1 MKRRGAA
8 FALLLFAGLLAGPAG
23 LLAARP
29 AATPTG
35 EEGAPRSV
43 SFHVVAASDTP
54 QDQALKLRVRD
65 AVAGEAA
72 ALGAAARTPAQ
83 AEALV
88 LRERGRLLRRA
99 RAEVRRFGSD
109 DPVRLE
115 VRTRGDRRQ
124 VRLVIGAGAGHN
136 WFCVLY
142 PPLCVVV
149 REDRTSGDPLTAFR
163 LQEVAAADG
172 RGTIVAAPKD
182 LSVEVRSAFLDWFRS
197 ARQRFAGRALVGRLP
212 HQP

>member
-1 MKRRGAA
+1 MK
-8 FALLLFAGLLAGPAG
+8 
-23 LLAARP
+23 RP
-29 AATPTG
+29 AAALALLTLAGILAGLSGKLVTRPGAAPAG
-35 EEGAPRSV
+35 EGGRPRSV
-43 SFHVVAASDTP
+43 SFHVVAASDAP
-54 QDQALKLRVRD
+54 RDQALKLRVRD

-72 ALGAAARTPAQ
+72 ALGAAARTPAE

-88 LRERGRLLRRA
+88 VRERGRLLRLA
-99 RAEVRRFGSD
+99 AAELRRSGSD

-142 PPLCVVV
+142 PPLCLVV
-149 REDRTSGDPLTAFR
+149 REDRISGDTLTALR
-163 LQEVAAADG
+163 LRQVAAADG
-172 RGTIVAAPKD
+172 RGTVVGAPED
-182 LSVEVRSAFLDWFRS
+182 PPLEVRSAFLDWLRS
-197 ARQRFAGRALVGRLP
+197 ARQRFAARALVGRLP

>member
-1 MKRRGAA
+1 MKRPAA
-8 FALLLFAGLLAGPAG
+8 ALALLALAGLLAGLAG
-23 LLAARP
+23 KVVARP
-29 AATPTG
+29 AATPVG
-35 EEGAPRSV
+35 EGRAPRSV
-43 SFHVVAASDTP
+43 SFHVVAASDAP
-54 QDQALKLRVRD
+54 RDQALKLRVRD
-65 AVAGEAA
+65 AVAGRVA

-88 LRERGRLLRRA
+88 LRERGRLLRLA
-99 RAEVRRFGSD
+99 AAELRRSGSD
-109 DPVRLE
+109 DPLRLE
-115 VRTRGDRRQ
+115 VRTRGERRQ

-149 REDRTSGDPLTAFR
+149 REERIAADTPAAFR

-172 RGTIVAAPKD
+172 RGTVVAAPKD
-182 LSVEVRSAFLDWFRS
+182 LSVEVRSAFLDWLRS
-197 ARQRFAGRALVGRLP
+197 ARQKFAGRALVGRLP

>member
-1 MKRRGAA
+1 MKRRAA
-8 FALLLFAGLLAGPAG
+8 ALALLALAGLLAGLAG
-23 LLAARP
+23 KLAARP
-29 AATPTG
+29 AATPAG

-43 SFHVVAASDTP
+43 SFHVVAASDAP

-65 AVAGEAA
+65 AVAGEVA

-88 LRERGRLLRRA
+88 LRERGWLLRLA
-99 RAEVRRFGSD
+99 AAEVRRSGSD

-149 REDRTSGDPLTAFR
+149 QDRQAPD
-163 LQEVAAADG
+163 EV
-172 RGTIVAAPKD
+172 P
-182 LSVEVRSAFLDWFRS
+182 VEVRSAFLDWLRS